1 MQTQFDL
8 KSLEA
13 ERLSLARPYFEFL
26 RVPAMSAGIYLLP
39 AGGTD
44 KQKPHG
50 QDEIYYVI
58 RGRAGLTIQDGTG
71 QRILSVKAGD
81 VIFVEALREHRFH
94 SIEEE
99 LLLLVFFAPAESE
112 A

>member
-1 MQTQFDL
+1 MWKPARLVWLPGCRVAALCLPPEPRFHRTISHGESMQTQFDL

-58 RGRAGLTIQDGTG
+58 RGRAGLTIQDGKG
-71 QRILSVKAGD
+71 
-81 VIFVEALREHRFH
+81 
-94 SIEEE
+94 
-99 LLLLVFFAPAESE
+99 AP
-112 A
+112 